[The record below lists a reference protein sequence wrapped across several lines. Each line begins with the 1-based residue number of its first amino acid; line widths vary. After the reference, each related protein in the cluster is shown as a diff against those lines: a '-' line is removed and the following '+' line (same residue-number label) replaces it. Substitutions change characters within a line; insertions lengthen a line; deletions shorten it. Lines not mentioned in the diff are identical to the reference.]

1 MLVVVVDVVLVDVV
15 VVVLV
20 GDGVELVVTTT
31 SLVVAAEPSDAH
43 DVVIRHVAR
52 RRSARRGDRTESM
65 SDSTLGREGPRFDV
79 VAFDADDTLWHS
91 EDGFHAAENTF
102 CDLLS
107 PFVADGVDLRSTLT
121 ATERKNL
128 PTYGYGV
135 KAFGLSMLE
144 AALSVSQGRVT
155 SDVMDRLLGVV
166 RELLSAPVRL
176 LPGVAEVIVDL
187 ARDHRVAV
195 ITKGDLVHQTRKVT
209 TSGIDHLF
217 DHVEIVLEK
226 DPETYS
232 RVLREFD
239 VEPHR
244 FCMVGNS
251 VKSDIL
257 PVLEIGGHAVH
268 VPYHVLWE
276 LEKADHPVGHGRFG
290 EVESIAEVPDW
301 VRQGGE

>member
-1 MLVVVVDVVLVDVV
+1 MLVVVLVLVVL

-20 GDGVELVVTTT
+20 GATVELVVVT
-31 SLVVAAEPSDAH
+31 STLVTVAVPPAEAH
-43 DVVIRHVAR
+43 DPVTNEVAI
-52 RRSARRGDRTESM
+52 RRSAREGDRTDLM
-65 SDSTLGREGPRFDV
+65 SDPTLDRGATRFDV

-91 EDGFHAAENTF
+91 EDGFHEAENTF
-102 CDLLS
+102 TRLLA
-107 PFVADGVDLRSTLT
+107 PFVADGVDLRAALT

-155 SDVMDRLLGVV
+155 TDVLESLLTVV
-166 RELLSAPVRL
+166 RELLLAPVRL

-187 ARDHRVAV
+187 ARDHRVAIV
-195 ITKGDLVHQTRKVT
+195 TKGDLVHQTRKVS

-226 DPETYS
+226 DPATYA
-232 RVLREFD
+232 RVLREFA

-276 LEKADHPVGHGRFG
+276 LERAEHPREHPRFG
-290 EVESIAEVPDW
+290 EVETISEVPGW
-301 VRQGGE
+301 IRLGGE

>member
-1 MLVVVVDVVLVDVV
+1 MVVVVEVVLVEL

-20 GDGVELVVTTT
+20 GSGGDVVVTVT
-31 SLVVAAEPSDAH
+31 SFALGEAVSSVAH
-43 DVVIRHVAR
+43 DTTTEEAAR
-52 RRSARRGDRTESM
+52 SRRTVRGDRKTFM
-65 SDSTLGREGPRFDV
+65 SEATLRRDPQRFDV
-79 VAFDADDTLWHS
+79 IAFDADDTLWHS

-102 CDLLS
+102 CELLS
-107 PFVADGVDLRSTLT
+107 PFVADGVDLHSVLV
-121 ATERKNL
+121 ATERANL
-128 PTYGYGV
+128 STYGYGV
-135 KAFGLSMLE
+135 KAFGLSMME

-155 SDVMDRLLGVV
+155 TDVMERLLAVV
-166 RELLSAPVRL
+166 RELLLAPVRL
-176 LPGVAEVIVDL
+176 MPGVAEVVVDL
-187 ARDHRVAV
+187 ARDHRVAI
-195 ITKGDLVHQTRKVT
+195 ITKGDLVHQTRKVS

-226 DPETYS
+226 DPDTYV

-276 LEKADHPVGHGRFG
+276 LEKAEHPHGHGRFG
-290 EVESIAEVPDW
+290 EVGDISEVPVW
-301 VRQGGE
+301 VRHGHE

>member
-1 MLVVVVDVVLVDVV
+1 MLVVVL

-20 GDGVELVVTTT
+20 GTGDVV
-31 SLVVAAEPSDAH
+31 VVADVSVVVGDELSSDAH
-43 DVVIRHVAR
+43 DATNNETVSR
-52 RRSARRGDRTESM
+52 RRDAREDRKAFMGEP
-65 SDSTLGREGPRFDV
+65 TLRRDGARFDV

-102 CDLLS
+102 CELLT
-107 PFVADGVDLRSTLT
+107 PFVADGVDLRAALV
-121 ATERKNL
+121 ATERANL

-135 KAFGLSMLE
+135 KAFGLSMME

-155 SDVMDRLLGVV
+155 TDVMERLLAVV
-166 RELLSAPVRL
+166 RELLLAPVRL

-195 ITKGDLVHQTRKVT
+195 ITKGDLVHQTRKVS

-226 DPETYS
+226 DPETYV
-232 RVLREFD
+232 RVLRELD

-251 VKSDIL
+251 VKSDVL
-257 PVLEIGGHAVH
+257 PVLEIGGHAIH

-276 LEKADHPVGHGRFG
+276 LERAEHPVGHGRFG
-290 EVESIAEVPDW
+290 EVGHISEVPAR
-301 VRQGGE
+301 VRLGTD

>member
-1 MLVVVVDVVLVDVV
+1 MVVVDVVLLLVV
-15 VVVLV
+15 VVVV
-20 GDGVELVVTTT
+20 STGVMTDVEVELSVVT
-31 SLVVAAEPSDAH
+31 SSSDEHATMA
-43 DVVIRHVAR
+43 DRANSER
-52 RRSARRGDRTESM
+52 RTRRADRTKDM
-65 SDSTLGREGPRFDV
+65 GDATLDRGGARFDV

-166 RELLSAPVRL
+166 RELLLAPVRL